1 MSMVIGYHDD
11 HDHED
16 VDNHNNHDLSGRS
29 SHLVHPV
36 SSLFPR
42 GQVPRHKTVAVTA
55 DDGDDDDDGVD
66 DDDDDDDND
75 DEDDDDDIKRL
86 HVFNI
91 NLLKVEKLQ
100 RPSAYPLEHSQN
112 LGVAVSGKL

>member
-1 MSMVIGYHDD
+1 MVGFCHGGNMPASQDD
-11 HDHED
+11 
-16 VDNHNNHDLSGRS
+16 DN
-29 SHLVHPV
+29 
-36 SSLFPR
+36 
-42 GQVPRHKTVAVTA
+42 
-55 DDGDDDDDGVD
+55 DDGDDDDDH
-66 DDDDDDDND
+66 
-75 DEDDDDDIKRL
+75 KRM